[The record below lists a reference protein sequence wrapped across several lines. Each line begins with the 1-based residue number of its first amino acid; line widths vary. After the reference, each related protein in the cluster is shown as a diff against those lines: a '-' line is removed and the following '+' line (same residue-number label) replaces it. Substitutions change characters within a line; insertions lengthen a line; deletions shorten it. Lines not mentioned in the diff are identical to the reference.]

1 MCLVSK
7 DTTIFT
13 PYIVIHTTVTLF
25 TVLCACAHVFF
36 MCCTTPV
43 GHFLRIRWK
52 PKAIHQCRNKALV
65 FNELLTVRVNVD
77 ETHQLRYARSF
88 EVHISRVDSR
98 SGIIVRFKSCFRC
111 RDCRESHTNSL
122 LIVNFVTFLFFSHL
136 FLALPR
142 TKMKKKGWQT

>member
-36 MCCTTPV
+36 MCCTTQV

-52 PKAIHQCRNKALV
+52 QKVLYQCRNKALV
-65 FNELLTVRVNVD
+65 FNELLTVRVNID
-77 ETHQLRYARSF
+77 ETPV
-88 EVHISRVDSR
+88 EVCSLLWTTYFA
-98 SGIIVRFKSCFRC
+98 SGLPEWHYCPPKSCFRY

-136 FLALPR
+136 CLALPR